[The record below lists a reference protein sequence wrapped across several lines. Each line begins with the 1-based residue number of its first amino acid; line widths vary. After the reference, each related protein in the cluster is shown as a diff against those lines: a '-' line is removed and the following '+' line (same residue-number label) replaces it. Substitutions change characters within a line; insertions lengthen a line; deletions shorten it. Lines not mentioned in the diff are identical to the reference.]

1 MMTNVG
7 HSSFEKGP
15 FKLDGVAEIFF
26 HSKRLGP
33 VSGEKTQ
40 PFRIE
45 NFMSEFFHDFLN
57 HGNPK
62 VPNLNAQAFAG
73 VSMALLKGYE
83 PPSSPNKTPMIRMWK
98 KTCGSLS
105 KVEPQVDPR
114 NEQLETT
121 KLSGWY
127 RGISANEPR
136 I

>member
-1 MMTNVG
+1 M
-7 HSSFEKGP
+7 
-15 FKLDGVAEIFF
+15 
-26 HSKRLGP
+26 R
-33 VSGEKTQ
+33 
-40 PFRIE
+40 
-45 NFMSEFFHDFLN
+45 EFFHDFLN

-83 PPSSPNKTPMIRMWK
+83 PPSSPNKTPMIRMLENTHEK
-98 KTCGSLS
+98 AVLL